1 MVGFDIAHLERRIAA
16 LEANR
21 GASLRFGKVTGV
33 EGGYARVQLADGH
46 GMVSMPLATL
56 HRRVLRDQDIT
67 MPDQGEPVAVL
78 FSGQGLEA
86 GVVLGAVYSPAVPDP
101 AQDAHI
107 DYRRYED
114 GTELWYD
121 RVRHRLIAKV
131 EGDIEAETTGKVDI
145 HAAGTLAAVAQGDAT
160 VESKAR
166 ISLKAPLIELAGPTV
181 LFRLRRR
188 PGRRRR
194 ARQPADSPRRPR
206 RSRRRR
212 DGGKRLPHRTPAHGR
227 RHRLRHVRRTPR
239 RRVMQIGSLGDIV
252 FEVNI
257 PGAGEPSL
265 PRLCRWR
272 APHASRS
279 IRCWARRRAL
289 NSSHLSWTSST

>member
-131 EGDIEAETTGKVDI
+131 EGDIEAEPR
-145 HAAGTLAAVAQGDAT
+145 AGSTFTPQGRWPPWHRET
-160 VESKAR
+160 QR
-166 ISLKAPLIELAGPTV
+166 WN
-181 LFRLRRR
+181 
-188 PGRRRR
+188 
-194 ARQPADSPRRPR
+194 PRHVS
-206 RSRRRR
+206 RSR
-212 DGGKRLPHRTPAHGR
+212 LPSSNWRGNCPIPA
-227 RHRLRHVRRTPR
+227 TT
-239 RRVMQIGSLGDIV
+239 
-252 FEVNI
+252 
-257 PGAGEPSL
+257 AA
-265 PRLCRWR
+265 R
-272 APHASRS
+272 AKETCSATCGFAAAASPFP
-279 IRCWARRRAL
+279 
-289 NSSHLSWTSST
+289 TQT

>member
-1 MVGFDIAHLERRIAA
+1 MAGFDIAHLERRIAA

-86 GVVLGAVYSPAVPDP
+86 GAVPDP

-166 ISLKAPLIELAGPTV
+166 ISLKAPLIELAGQ
-181 LFRLRRR
+181 LSYS
-188 PGRRRR
+188 GY
-194 ARQPADSPRRPR
+194 
-206 RSRRRR
+206 
-212 DGGKRLPHRTPAHGR
+212 DGGPGEGDVLGNLRIRRGGLAVPDADVTAGSVSLIGHRHTG
-227 RHRLRHVRRTPR
+227 VDT
-239 RRVMQIGSLGDIV
+239 GSGTSGGPLG
-252 FEVNI
+252 
-257 PGAGEPSL
+257 GA
-265 PRLCRWR
+265 
-272 APHASRS
+272 
-279 IRCWARRRAL
+279 
-289 NSSHLSWTSST
+289 

>member
-1 MVGFDIAHLERRIAA
+1 
-16 LEANR
+16 
-21 GASLRFGKVTGV
+21 
-33 EGGYARVQLADGH
+33 
-46 GMVSMPLATL
+46 
-56 HRRVLRDQDIT
+56 

-145 HAAGTLAAVAQGDAT
+145 HAAGTLVAVAQGDAT

-166 ISLKAPLIELAGPTV
+166 ISLKAPLIELAGQ
-181 LFRLRRR
+181 LSYS
-188 PGRRRR
+188 GY
-194 ARQPADSPRRPR
+194 
-206 RSRRRR
+206 
-212 DGGKRLPHRTPAHGR
+212 DGGPGEGDVLGNLRIRRGGLAVPDADVTAGSVSLIGHRHTG
-227 RHRLRHVRRTPR
+227 VDT
-239 RRVMQIGSLGDIV
+239 GSGTSGGPLG
-252 FEVNI
+252 
-257 PGAGEPSL
+257 GA
-265 PRLCRWR
+265 
-272 APHASRS
+272 
-279 IRCWARRRAL
+279 
-289 NSSHLSWTSST
+289 

>member
-1 MVGFDIAHLERRIAA
+1 MAGFDIAHLERRIAA

-86 GVVLGAVYSPAVPDP
+86 GVVLGAIYSPAVPDP

-145 HAAGTLAAVAQGDAT
+145 HAAGTLVAVAQGDAT

-166 ISLKAPLIELAGPTV
+166 ISLKAPLIELAGQ
-181 LFRLRRR
+181 LSYS
-188 PGRRRR
+188 GY
-194 ARQPADSPRRPR
+194 
-206 RSRRRR
+206 
-212 DGGKRLPHRTPAHGR
+212 DGGPGEGDVLGNLRIRRGGLAVPDADVTAGSVSLIGHRHTG
-227 RHRLRHVRRTPR
+227 VDT
-239 RRVMQIGSLGDIV
+239 GSGTSGGPLG
-252 FEVNI
+252 
-257 PGAGEPSL
+257 GA
-265 PRLCRWR
+265 
-272 APHASRS
+272 
-279 IRCWARRRAL
+279 
-289 NSSHLSWTSST
+289 

>member
-1 MVGFDIAHLERRIAA
+1 MAGFDIAHLERRIAA

-121 RVRHRLIAKV
+121 RIQHKLIANVRGSVSLKA
-131 EGDIEAETTGKVDI
+131 EKDIS
-145 HAAGTLAAVAQGDAT
+145 
-160 VESKAR
+160 VESLTR
-166 ISLKAPLIELAGPTV
+166 ISLKAPSIELAGNLIQTGYSGGAATSELQGSFTV
-181 LFRLRRR
+181 LN
-188 PGRRRR
+188 
-194 ARQPADSPRRPR
+194 
-206 RSRRRR
+206 
-212 DGGKRLPHRTPAHGR
+212 GGITVPDN
-227 RHRLRHVRRTPR
+227 
-239 RRVMQIGSLGDIV
+239 DIV
-252 FEVNI
+252 
-257 PGAGEPSL
+257 AGSV
-265 PRLCRWR
+265 
-272 APHASRS
+272 SVRS
-279 IRCWARRRAL
+279 HVHDNVR
-289 NSSHLSWTSST
+289 SGSDTSGSPVGG

>member
-121 RVRHRLIAKV
+121 RIQHKLIANVRGSVSLKA
-131 EGDIEAETTGKVDI
+131 EKDIS
-145 HAAGTLAAVAQGDAT
+145 
-160 VESKAR
+160 VESLTR
-166 ISLKAPLIELAGPTV
+166 ISLKAPSIELAGNLIQTGYSGGAATSELQGSFTV
-181 LFRLRRR
+181 LN
-188 PGRRRR
+188 
-194 ARQPADSPRRPR
+194 
-206 RSRRRR
+206 
-212 DGGKRLPHRTPAHGR
+212 GGITVPDN
-227 RHRLRHVRRTPR
+227 
-239 RRVMQIGSLGDIV
+239 DIV
-252 FEVNI
+252 
-257 PGAGEPSL
+257 AGSV
-265 PRLCRWR
+265 
-272 APHASRS
+272 SVRS
-279 IRCWARRRAL
+279 HVHDNVR
-289 NSSHLSWTSST
+289 SGSDTSGSPVGG